1 MIEVQINNE
10 TEFEIPTESLRKVVQ
25 AIAIDHGF
33 PNGEISLAVID
44 DESMHRLNR
53 EHLQHDYPTDVL
65 SFVFEAEETLE
76 GEVIV
81 SADTAK
87 RVAAEYEWSAEAEL
101 LLYFIHGTLHLV
113 GFDDHEDDARQIMR
127 DKESHYLT
135 SISIQPPHGH
145 ADRTLRNQ
153 EDSST

>member
-10 TEFEIPTESLRKVVQ
+10 TEFELPTESLRTVVQ
-25 AIAIDHGF
+25 AITIDHGF
-33 PNGEISLAVID
+33 SQGEISLAVID
-44 DESMHRLNR
+44 DPSMHRLNR
-53 EHLQHDYPTDVL
+53 QHLQHDYPTDVL
-65 SFVFEAEETLE
+65 SFVFEAEDTLE

-87 RVAAEYEWSAEAEL
+87 RVAIEYEWLAESEL

-113 GFDDHEDDARQIMR
+113 GHDDHEDDARQIMR
-127 DKESHYLT
+127 DKESHYLK
-135 SISIQPPHGH
+135 SIGIQPPQGH

-153 EDSST
+153 EGTSA